1 MKKKGKNE
9 EMNRASADRY
19 ANFKELSQKET
30 EGVDYSVFKRN
41 AGKGLLVMSPH
52 GGGIEPGIS
61 EIVRA
66 FADDRTSVYLF
77 EGIKSRGNR
86 DLHVTSAC
94 FDDPLA
100 VKMAADHQYVL
111 AFHGYFE
118 PSHCHTLVGGTD
130 RKRAAIFVNAL
141 RRHGFSAELQER
153 GARFSGTSPE
163 SINNRCKTG
172 LSVQFEISTA
182 QRKAMFGRFSL
193 KGRDGSQNEVFHQYI
208 NAVKEGA
215 AAAYGRA

>member
-1 MKKKGKNE
+1 
-9 EMNRASADRY
+9 MNRASADRY
-19 ANFKELSQKET
+19 ANFKELSQNET
-30 EGVDYSVFKRN
+30 EGVDYSVFART

-66 FADDRTSVYLF
+66 FADRASVYLF
-77 EGIKSRGNR
+77 EGIKPRGNK

-111 AFHGYFE
+111 AFHGYFD

-141 RRHGFSAELQER
+141 RRHGF
-153 GARFSGTSPE
+153 FSGIAGKRRPFFGN
-163 SINNRCKTG
+163 IPGKHQQPVQNRA
-172 LSVQFEISTA
+172 E
-182 QRKAMFGRFSL
+182 R
-193 KGRDGSQNEVFHQYI
+193 
-208 NAVKEGA
+208 AV
-215 AAAYGRA
+215 